1 MNALAEGLGALM
13 NLSVLLYI
21 GVGMLLGFLVGAF
34 PGITA
39 TMAVALAAGFT
50 MTLEPIQG
58 LAVLLTIY
66 VAANFGDR
74 VPSILVNTPGTPA
87 SIATTFDG
95 YPMAKQ
101 GKAGLALT
109 VSAMVT
115 AIGILASMVLF
126 IVAAVPVATLARDYF
141 RSPELFALVVFGIA
155 VMIGISSA
163 SMLKGILAGIF
174 GLMLGTIGTYSAT
187 ADQRYTF
194 GSLELVE
201 GLNFIAVIIG
211 LFGVA
216 ELLDQLLTHHQSK
229 TRPISSLGR
238 WWPNKA
244 ELRRSRRATAVGGGV
259 GLGVGLV
266 PAAGGDIAGLLGWER
281 ARKVSKQP
289 EEFGRGS
296 IEGVA
301 AADSASSA
309 TLGGSLTTTMALGI
323 PGDSVM
329 AVMIGSMIIWGITPG
344 PSLFASRPDL
354 VVSIAG
360 IMIIATLLALALS
373 LVRMRGMVKLLDVP
387 RPYLWSGILI
397 FCVIG
402 TYATSNSL
410 ATVITMLIFGVIG
423 LLLKRLSIPAG
434 PVVLGLLLGP
444 LAEQNLAR
452 TLAILP
458 SRPFFEVVSPIA
470 IVLLALAVLSI
481 LLPAIRRLRSGS
493 SASLEDT
500 ILDDSVLASVT
511 DAHAQL
517 DDAPSSTTTS
527 NPTTSN
533 TTTSPTETSNTS
545 GSTDP
550 AATGDP
556 TPAEQDPTREDDR

>member
-1 MNALAEGLGALM
+1 MSALADGLGALM
-13 NLSVLLYI
+13 DLSVLMYLCI
-21 GVGMLLGFLVGAF
+21 GMLLGFLVGAF

-95 YPMAKQ
+95 YPMAKKGQ
-101 GKAGLALT
+101 AGLALT
-109 VSAMVT
+109 VSAIVT
-115 AIGILASMVLF
+115 AVGILASMALF
-126 IVAAVPVATLARDYF
+126 VIAAVPVATFARDNF

-163 SMLKGILAGIF
+163 SMVKGILAGVF
-174 GLMLGTIGTYSAT
+174 GLMLGTVGTYAAT

-194 GSLELVE
+194 GYLELVE

-216 ELLDQLLTHHQSK
+216 ELFDQLLTHHRSK

-238 WWPNKA
+238 WWPNRS
-244 ELRRSRRATAVGGGV
+244 ELRATRRATAVGGTV

-266 PAAGGDIAGLLGWER
+266 PAAGGDIAGLIGWER
-281 ARKVSKQP
+281 ARKASKHP
-289 EEFGRGS
+289 EEFGKGS

-301 AADSASSA
+301 AADTASSA

-344 PSLFASRPDL
+344 PNLFASRPDL

-387 RPYLWSGILI
+387 RPYLWSGILV

-410 ATVITMLIFGVIG
+410 STVITMLIFGVIG
-423 LLLKRLSIPAG
+423 LFLKRLAIPAG

-458 SRPFFEVVSPIA
+458 TRPFFDVVSPIA
-470 IVLLALAVLSI
+470 IALLLLAVLSI
-481 LLPAIRRLRSGS
+481 LLPALRNIRQARRGG
-493 SASLEDT
+493 AAGSLEET
-500 ILDDSVLASVT
+500 ILDDAVLSEVQE
-511 DAHAQL
+511 AHAQL
-517 DDAPSSTTTS
+517 EPVSPGGQHT
-527 NPTTSN
+527 PTTHDTN
-533 TTTSPTETSNTS
+533 HAPTETPPDIEEN
-545 GSTDP
+545 
-550 AATGDP
+550 A
-556 TPAEQDPTREDDR
+556 Q